1 MALTAAQ
8 QTDAY
13 RFFSIAFNAAP
24 GVEYMNQI
32 ADAYASGMTTQQVVN
47 AFVSKT
53 QFTNVYPTFLTNE
66 TFANN
71 LVENIVGSAAA
82 AAAKTQ
88 AKADIVAALNSGMSR
103 GDVVYTIFNNLAN
116 KPATDAD
123 WGATATL
130 MANKVAVAQYYTE
143 VLLGNTTNL
152 ATLQS
157 VLAGVTPTTNVSTPA
172 AIQALLG
179 DVFNAQ
185 GQTFTLT
192 TSADQVPGMN
202 GSAGTISTTGNDV
215 YVANN
220 STLSSA
226 DRIVD
231 AAGNADKLKY
241 SSQVSV
247 GHSAFEMKGV
257 ETLEVTA
264 DGGTTESGF
273 DLSGAQGLT
282 LLKSLNSTGRTAFGQ
297 VTSLA
302 NIEVNNVTSSSS
314 APVNHQV
321 AVQYQDS
328 VVSGAANEVTLT
340 LANNSNVNPV
350 GGVWIGRVADGNM
363 NPGTG
368 IETLNVVTSGSAAT
382 LTRLT
387 SQISTM
393 NVSGD
398 QNLTIQD
405 ALQPTVDTIAAGGF
419 TGALNVNLTGN
430 VLGRGALPAAPGV
443 ANTDGVLSITTGSGN
458 DVIDLLVGSAGTA
471 TRAPTA
477 AEPDNA
483 LGFGEDRSTGVG
495 NGQVTRN
502 ATISTGAGNDYV
514 EAGLGDDNINLGE
527 GNDSL
532 VLTVGGLT
540 VADLVTGGA
549 GADQLTLNTTD
560 SISKSEAERV
570 TQIETVNLLAA
581 GSTFVVTDNLLT
593 TADGGMFTINT
604 NNGTTDP
611 VSGLQNGQLTTG
623 GHTIDLTNVSF
634 NNTGNFTLN
643 GNGFVA
649 ANAVWGGQAGTGDT
663 VIANDATV
671 NAKATLTFG
680 QDAAFNGTP
689 ANTYTGDTLRIV
701 DGGDYRFDDFAN
713 VTGLDVIELM
723 ANTNIAQ
730 TYNLELL
737 SSMIDNRDSGNNA
750 VGDANDDLVIK
761 ISRNV
766 PQGSV
771 VNIDAAQI
779 SATQRVTVYNN
790 SNVTVNVTNNG
801 AGRVT
806 VLSSLEFTEN
816 ADNLVGTAADDF
828 FSADS
833 LDQLDTADNAAGN
846 AGTDT
851 LQLNFGVFNANP
863 GVGLFANLFNAANI
877 SSMENVVFA
886 VDTDVSFRDDSTGGI
901 GGHGVVSYT
910 TGAGNDVV
918 THNLNGRT
926 VTYNLGAGTNTFRDD
941 ILTDGTGAVATVN
954 TGAGA
959 DQVFTDNDTNVGGA
973 VDNVGDTFNLGAGTD
988 TLHINGALASV
999 IGATVVGGSHYN
1011 LSGVDV
1017 VNFTAT
1023 AASFAPTATGLTIQ
1037 NTAVSQTDSGLV
1049 LTVNVNDANGVA
1061 NLVAIAD
1068 ASAVIGPRSV
1078 NITMVT
1084 TAGAGQ
1090 GTDAADIL
1098 GGSGNDVLS
1107 LGTSGVTGYAIQ
1119 GNAGADTIDISG
1131 AGVGG
1136 AMVRY
1141 ASSNDGGAQGAQ
1153 GANAGY
1159 DTITGFVSGTDEV
1172 GFTAAGISTVFFNQV
1187 VGNMVRVQDAAVNF
1201 NATHHAMVLT
1211 QVGNGVTNAELLD
1224 LAVIASKANVH
1235 GVTAAATDGGLI
1247 VVNGQSQA
1255 AVYLYV
1261 EQDGTAN
1268 NVATSELKI
1277 LGIFDT
1283 NALGLAATDLQI
1295 V

>member
-32 ADAYASGMTTQQVVN
+32 ADAYASGASTKDVVN
-47 AFVSKT
+47 AFVSKS
-53 QFTNVYPTFLTNE
+53 QFTNVYPTFLTNVA
-66 TFANN
+66 FANN
-71 LVENIVGSAAA
+71 LVENIVGTSAAD
-82 AAAKTQ
+82 AAKTQ
-88 AKADIVAALNSGMSR
+88 AKADIVTALNGGLSR
-103 GDVVYTIFNNLAN
+103 GDVIYTIFNNLAN

-157 VLAGVTPTTNVSTPA
+157 VLAGVTSTTNVSTPA

-202 GSAGTISTTGNDV
+202 GSAGNISTTGNDV

-302 NIEVNNVTSSSS
+302 NIEVNNVTSSTG
-314 APVNHQV
+314 AVFNHQV

-398 QNLTIQD
+398 QNLTIQT
-405 ALQPTVDTIAAGGF
+405 ALQPTVDTIAAGSF
-419 TGALNVNLTGN
+419 TGALNINLTGN
-430 VLGRGALPAAPGV
+430 AAAAGEGA
-443 ANTDGVLSITTGSGN
+443 LSITTGTGN
-458 DVIDLLVGSAGTA
+458 DVIDLLNGTA
-471 TRAPTA
+471 ASTV
-477 AEPDNA
+477 AEATD
-483 LGFGEDRSTGVG
+483 VG
-495 NGQVTRN
+495 TVTRN
-502 ATISTGAGNDYV
+502 ATISTGAGNDTV

-527 GNDSL
+527 GNDTL
-532 VLTVGGLT
+532 VMTTGGLT
-540 VADLVTGGA
+540 VADLINGGA
-549 GADQLTLNTTD
+549 GNDLLIINARD

-570 TQIETVNLLAA
+570 TQIETVDLRAS
-581 GSTFVVTDNLLT
+581 GSVFVVTDNLVN
-593 TADGGMFTINT
+593 TADGGMFTI
-604 NNGTTDP
+604 TTA
-611 VSGLQNGQLTTG
+611 NATG
-623 GHTIDLTNVSF
+623 GHTVDLTNLSF
-634 NNTGNFTLN
+634 GNTNRFTLT
-643 GNGFVA
+643 
-649 ANAVWGGQAGTGDT
+649 GQAATSDT
-663 VIANDATV
+663 VIADDATV
-671 NAKATLTFG
+671 NAKATLNFG
-680 QDAAFNGTP
+680 QDGAVVGTP

-713 VTGLDVIELM
+713 VTGVDVIELT

-737 SSMIDNRDSGNNA
+737 SSMIDNFDSGNAA
-750 VGDANDDLVIK
+750 VGDANDDLVVK

-766 PQGSV
+766 PQGSR
-771 VNIDAAQI
+771 VNIDASQI
-779 SATQRVTVYNN
+779 TATQRVTVYSN
-790 SNVTVNVTNNG
+790 SNVVVNVTG
-801 AGRVT
+801 DLSGRVT

-816 ADNLVGTAADDF
+816 ADNLVGTAAGDF

-846 AGTDT
+846 GGTDT

-886 VDTDVSFRDDSTGGI
+886 VNTDVSFRDDSTN
-901 GGHGVVSYT
+901 GHGVLSYT

-918 THNLNGRT
+918 THNLNNRT
-926 VTYNLGAGTNTFRDD
+926 VTYNLGAGNNTFRDD
-941 ILTDGTGAVATVN
+941 ILTDGFGAVATVN

-973 VDNVGDTFNLGAGTD
+973 KDNVGDTFNLGAGTD

-999 IGATVVGGSHYN
+999 IGATVLGGSDYN

-1023 AASFAPTATGLTIQ
+1023 AASFAPAATGLTIQ

-1061 NLVAIAD
+1061 NAVAIAD

-1107 LGTSGVTGYAIQ
+1107 LGASGVTGYAIQ

-1141 ASSNDGGAQGAQ
+1141 ASSNDGGAQGA
-1153 GANAGY
+1153 NTGY

-1172 GFTAAGISTVFFNQV
+1172 GFTAAGISTVFFNQA
-1187 VGNMVRVQDAAVNF
+1187 VGNMVKAQDAAVNF

>member
-32 ADAYASGMTTQQVVN
+32 ADAYASGASTKDVVN
-47 AFVSKT
+47 AFVSKS

-66 TFANN
+66 AFANN
-71 LVENIVGSAAA
+71 LVENIVGSSAAE
-82 AAAKTQ
+82 AAKTQ
-88 AKADIVAALNSGMSR
+88 AKADIVTALNGGLTR
-103 GDVVYTIFNNLAN
+103 GDVVYTIFNNLAD
-116 KPATDAD
+116 KPAADAE

-157 VLAGVTPTTNVSTPA
+157 VLADVTPTTNVSTPA

-202 GSAGTISTTGNDV
+202 GSAGNISTTGNDV

-264 DGGTTESGF
+264 DGGTTQSGF

-282 LLKSLNSTGRTAFGQ
+282 LLKSLNSTGRTVFGQ

-302 NIEVNNVTSSSS
+302 NIEVNNVTSSTG
-314 APVNHQV
+314 AAFNHQV

-350 GGVWIGRVADGNM
+350 GGVWIGRVADGDM

-398 QNLTIQD
+398 QNLTIQT

-430 VLGRGALPAAPGV
+430 VAGRGALLSAPGV
-443 ANTDGVLSITTGSGN
+443 ANTDGALSVTTGTGN
-458 DVIDLLVGSAGTA
+458 DVIDLLSGNNLG
-471 TRAPTA
+471 TA
-477 AEPDNA
+477 AEA
-483 LGFGEDRSTGVG
+483 TDRAT
-495 NGQVTRN
+495 VTRN
-502 ATISTGAGNDYV
+502 ATISTGAGNDTV

-540 VADLVTGGA
+540 VADLITGGA

-643 GNGFVA
+643 GNGFLA

-663 VIANDATV
+663 VIADDATV
-671 NAKATLTFG
+671 NAKATLSFG
-680 QDAAFNGTP
+680 QDAAFAGTP
-689 ANTYTGDTLRIV
+689 TNVYTGDTLRIV
-701 DGGDYRFDDFAN
+701 DGGDYRFDDFVN

-779 SATQRVTVYNN
+779 SATQRVTVYSN

-816 ADNLVGTAADDF
+816 ADNLVGTGAGDF

-846 AGTDT
+846 GGTDT

-886 VDTDVSFRDDSTGGI
+886 VNTDVSFRDDSTTT
-901 GGHGVVSYT
+901 HGVLSYT

-918 THNLNGRT
+918 THNLNGRA
-926 VTYNLGAGTNTFRDD
+926 VTYNLGAGNNTFRDD
-941 ILTDGTGAVATVN
+941 ILTDGIGAIATVN

-959 DQVFTDNDTNVGGA
+959 DQVFTNNDTNGGGA

-988 TLHINGALASV
+988 TLHINGVLASV
-999 IGATVVGGSHYN
+999 IGATVLGGSHYD

-1017 VNFTAT
+1017 VNFTSSIN
-1023 AASFAPTATGLTIQ
+1023 AAAGLTIQ

-1049 LTVNVNDANGVA
+1049 LTVNVDDANGAA
-1061 NLVAIAD
+1061 NTVAIAD

-1084 TAGAGQ
+1084 TAGAGLV
-1090 GTDAADIL
+1090 TDAADIL

-1141 ASSNDGGAQGAQ
+1141 ASSNDGGAQGA
-1153 GANAGY
+1153 NTGY

-1283 NALGLAATDLQI
+1283 NALGLAAADLQI

>member
-32 ADAYASGMTTQQVVN
+32 ADAYASGASTKDVVN
-47 AFVSKT
+47 AFVSKS
-53 QFTNVYPTFLTNE
+53 QFTNVYPTFLTNAA
-66 TFANN
+66 FANN
-71 LVENIVGSAAA
+71 LVENIVGTSAAD
-82 AAAKTQ
+82 AAKTQ
-88 AKADIVAALNSGMSR
+88 AKADIVTALNGGLSR
-103 GDVVYTIFNNLAN
+103 GDVIYTIFNNLAN

-123 WGATATL
+123 WGNTAKL

-157 VLAGVTPTTNVSTPA
+157 VLSNVTPATDVSTPA
-172 AIQALLG
+172 AIQAVLG

-185 GQTFTLT
+185 GQTFVLT
-192 TSADQVPGMN
+192 AAADQVPGMN

-215 YVANN
+215 YVATNT
-220 STLSSA
+220 TLSSA

-231 AAGNADKLKY
+231 AAGTADKLKY
-241 SSQVSV
+241 SSQAAAT
-247 GHSAFEMKGV
+247 HAAFEMKGV

-264 DGGTTESGF
+264 DAAQPVSF
-273 DLSGAQGLT
+273 DLSGSEGLN
-282 LLKSLNSTGRTAFGQ
+282 LLKTLNSTGNTTYTQ

-302 NIEVNNVTSSSS
+302 NIEVNNVTAGANVTVS
-314 APVNHQV
+314 
-321 AVQYQDS
+321 YQDS
-328 VVSGAANEVTLT
+328 VVAGAANDVTLT
-340 LANNSNVNPV
+340 LANNSNVTPV
-350 GGVWIGRVADGNM
+350 GTIMVGRTADNNGGV
-363 NPGTG
+363 
-368 IETLNVVTSGSAAT
+368 ETISAVVSGAAATVTQLDSDISRLNVAG
-382 LTRLT
+382 
-387 SQISTM
+387 
-393 NVSGD
+393 N
-398 QNLTIQD
+398 QNLTITT
-405 ALQPTVDTIAAGGF
+405 ALNSTVDTVAAGSF
-419 TGALNVNLTGN
+419 TGALNINLTGN
-430 VLGRGALPAAPGV
+430 AAAAGEGA
-443 ANTDGVLSITTGSGN
+443 LSITTGTGN
-458 DVIDLLVGSAGTA
+458 DVIDLLNGTA
-471 TRAPTA
+471 ASTV
-477 AEPDNA
+477 AEATD
-483 LGFGEDRSTGVG
+483 VG
-495 NGQVTRN
+495 TVTRN
-502 ATISTGAGNDYV
+502 ATISTGAGNDTV

-527 GNDSL
+527 GNDTL
-532 VLTVGGLT
+532 VMTTGGLT
-540 VADLVTGGA
+540 VADLINGGA
-549 GADQLTLNTTD
+549 GNDLLIINARD

-570 TQIETVNLLAA
+570 TQIETVDLRAS
-581 GSTFVVTDNLLT
+581 GSVFVVTDNLVN
-593 TADGGMFTINT
+593 TADGGMFTI
-604 NNGTTDP
+604 TTA
-611 VSGLQNGQLTTG
+611 NATG
-623 GHTIDLTNVSF
+623 GHTVDLTNLAF
-634 NNTGNFTLN
+634 GNTNRFTLT
-643 GNGFVA
+643 
-649 ANAVWGGQAGTGDT
+649 GQAATSDT
-663 VIANDATV
+663 VIADDATV
-671 NAKATLTFG
+671 NAKATLNFG
-680 QDAAFNGTP
+680 QDGAVVGTP

-713 VTGLDVIELM
+713 VTGLDVIELT

-737 SSMIDNRDSGNNA
+737 SSMIDNFDSGNA
-750 VGDANDDLVIK
+750 AAGDANDDLVVK

-766 PQGSV
+766 PQGSR
-771 VNIDAAQI
+771 VNIDASQI
-779 SATQRVTVYNN
+779 TATQRVTVYSN
-790 SNVTVNVTNNG
+790 SNVVVNVTG
-801 AGRVT
+801 DLSGRVT

-816 ADNLVGTAADDF
+816 ADNLVGTAAGDF

-846 AGTDT
+846 GGTDT

-886 VDTDVSFRDDSTGGI
+886 VDTDVSFRDDSTI
-901 GGHGVVSYT
+901 GHGVVSYT

-926 VTYNLGAGTNTFRDD
+926 VTYNLGAGNNTFRDD
-941 ILTDGTGAVATVN
+941 ILADGFGAVATVN

-959 DQVFTDNDTNVGGA
+959 DQVFTNNDTNVGGA
-973 VDNVGDTFNLGAGTD
+973 KDNLGDTFNLGAGTD
-988 TLHINGALASV
+988 TLNINGALASV
-999 IGATVVGGSHYN
+999 IGATVVGGSDYN

-1017 VNFTAT
+1017 VNFTA
-1023 AASFAPTATGLTIQ
+1023 AAVSFAPAATGLTIQ
-1037 NTAVSQTDSGLV
+1037 DTAVSQTDSGLV
-1049 LTVNVNDANGVA
+1049 LTVNVDDANGVA
-1061 NLVAIAD
+1061 NTVAIAN

-1078 NITMVT
+1078 NITMVN

-1090 GTDAADIL
+1090 ATDAADIL

-1119 GNAGADTIDISG
+1119 GNAGADTINISG
-1131 AGVGG
+1131 AGAGG

-1141 ASSNDGGAQGAQ
+1141 ASSNDGGAQGA
-1153 GANAGY
+1153 NTGY

-1187 VGNMVRVQDAAVNF
+1187 VGDMVRVQDAAVNF

-1295 V
+1295 VV

>member
-13 RFFSIAFNAAP
+13 RFFSIAFDAAP

-32 ADAYASGMTTQQVVN
+32 ADAYGAGMTTQQVVN
-47 AFVSKT
+47 AFVSKS
-53 QFTNVYPTFLTNE
+53 QFTNVYPTFLSNE
-66 TFANN
+66 AFAAK
-71 LVENIVGSAAA
+71 LVDAVVEGSASAAA
-82 AAAKTQ
+82 ATQ
-88 AKADIVAALNSGMSR
+88 AKADVATALNSGMSR
-103 GDVVYTIFNNLAN
+103 GDVIYTIFNNLAN

-157 VLAGVTPTTNVSTPA
+157 VLADVTPTTNVSTPA

-202 GSAGTISTTGNDV
+202 GSAGNISTTGNDV

-302 NIEVNNVTSSSS
+302 NIEVNNVTSSTG
-314 APVNHQV
+314 AVFNHQV

-398 QNLTIQD
+398 QNLTIQT

-430 VLGRGALPAAPGV
+430 VAGRGALLSAPGV
-443 ANTDGVLSITTGSGN
+443 ANTDGALSVTTGTGN
-458 DVIDLLVGSAGTA
+458 DVIDLLSGNNLG
-471 TRAPTA
+471 TA
-477 AEPDNA
+477 AEA
-483 LGFGEDRSTGVG
+483 TDRAT
-495 NGQVTRN
+495 VTRN

-540 VADLVTGGA
+540 VADLITGGA

-779 SATQRVTVYNN
+779 SATQRVTVYSN

-886 VDTDVSFRDDSTGGI
+886 VDTDVSFRDDSTN
-901 GGHGVVSYT
+901 GHGVVSYT

-918 THNLNGRT
+918 THNLNRRT
-926 VTYNLGAGTNTFRDD
+926 VTYNLGAGNNTFRDD
-941 ILTDGTGAVATVN
+941 ILTDGFGAVATVI

-959 DQVFTDNDTNVGGA
+959 DQVFTNNDTNAGGIK
-973 VDNVGDTFNLGAGTD
+973 DNVGDTFNLGAGTD
-988 TLHINGALASV
+988 TLHINGVLASV
-999 IGATVVGGSHYN
+999 IGATVVGGSDYN

-1023 AASFAPTATGLTIQ
+1023 AAGVAPAATGLTIQ

-1049 LTVNVNDANGVA
+1049 LTVNVNDANAAA
-1061 NLVAIAD
+1061 NTVAIAD

-1119 GNAGADTIDISG
+1119 GNAGADTINISG
-1131 AGVGG
+1131 AGAGG

-1141 ASSNDGGAQGAQ
+1141 ASSNDGGAQGA
-1153 GANAGY
+1153 NTGY
-1159 DTITGFVSGTDEV
+1159 DTITGFDSGTDEV
-1172 GFTAAGISTVFFNQV
+1172 GFTAAGISTVFFNQA

-1295 V
+1295 VV

>member
-32 ADAYASGMTTQQVVN
+32 ADAYASGASTKDVVN
-47 AFVSKT
+47 AFVSKS
-53 QFTNVYPTFLTNE
+53 QFTNVYPTFLTNVA
-66 TFANN
+66 FANN
-71 LVENIVGSAAA
+71 LVENIVGSSAAE
-82 AAAKTQ
+82 AAKTQ
-88 AKADIVAALNSGMSR
+88 AKADIVTALNGGLTR
-103 GDVVYTIFNNLAN
+103 GDVVYTIFNNLAD
-116 KPATDAD
+116 KPAADAE

-157 VLAGVTPTTNVSTPA
+157 VLADVTPTTNVSTPA

-202 GSAGTISTTGNDV
+202 GSAGNISTTGNDV

-264 DGGTTESGF
+264 DGGTTQSGF

-282 LLKSLNSTGRTAFGQ
+282 LLKSLNSTGRTVFGQ

-302 NIEVNNVTSSSS
+302 NIEVNNVTSSS
-314 APVNHQV
+314 APVFNHQV

-350 GGVWIGRVADGNM
+350 GGVWIGRVADGNV

-398 QNLTIQD
+398 QNLTIQT

-430 VLGRGALPAAPGV
+430 VAGRGALLSAPGV
-443 ANTDGVLSITTGSGN
+443 ANTDGALSVTTGTGN
-458 DVIDLLVGSAGTA
+458 DVIDLLSGNNLG
-471 TRAPTA
+471 TA
-477 AEPDNA
+477 AEATDLA
-483 LGFGEDRSTGVG
+483 T
-495 NGQVTRN
+495 VTRN

-540 VADLVTGGA
+540 VADLITGGA

-750 VGDANDDLVIK
+750 VGDVNDDLVIK

-846 AGTDT
+846 GGTDT

-886 VDTDVSFRDDSTGGI
+886 VDTDVSFRDDSTN
-901 GGHGVVSYT
+901 GHGVVSYT
-910 TGAGNDVV
+910 TGAGDDVV
-918 THNLNGRT
+918 THNLNRRT
-926 VTYNLGAGTNTFRDD
+926 VTYNLGAGNNTFRDD
-941 ILTDGTGAVATVN
+941 ILTDSFGAVATVI

-959 DQVFTDNDTNVGGA
+959 DQVFTNNDTNVGGGK
-973 VDNVGDTFNLGAGTD
+973 DNVGDTFNLGAGTD
-988 TLHINGALASV
+988 TLNINGALASV
-999 IGATVVGGSHYN
+999 IGATVVGGSDYN

-1023 AASFAPTATGLTIQ
+1023 AASFAPAATGLTIQ

-1090 GTDAADIL
+1090 ATDAADIL

-1159 DTITGFVSGTDEV
+1159 DTITGFDSGTDEV
-1172 GFTAAGISTVFFNQV
+1172 GFTAAGISTVFFNQA

-1201 NATHHAMVLT
+1201 TATHHAMVLT

>member
-202 GSAGTISTTGNDV
+202 GSAGNISTTGNDV

-282 LLKSLNSTGRTAFGQ
+282 LLKSLNSTGRTSFGQ

-302 NIEVNNVTSSSS
+302 NIEVNNVTSSS
-314 APVNHQV
+314 APVFNHQV

-350 GGVWIGRVADGNM
+350 GGVWIGRVADGNV

-398 QNLTIQD
+398 QNLTIQT

-430 VLGRGALPAAPGV
+430 VAGRGALLSAPGV
-443 ANTDGVLSITTGSGN
+443 ANTDGALSVTTGTGN
-458 DVIDLLVGSAGTA
+458 DVIDLLSGNNRG
-471 TRAPTA
+471 TA
-477 AEPDNA
+477 AE
-483 LGFGEDRSTGVG
+483 
-495 NGQVTRN
+495 VTDLATVARN
-502 ATISTGAGNDYV
+502 ATIATGAGNDYV

-540 VADLVTGGA
+540 VADLITGGA

-570 TQIETVNLLAA
+570 TQIETVNLLAS

-663 VIANDATV
+663 VIADDATV
-671 NAKATLTFG
+671 NAKATLSFG
-680 QDAAFNGTP
+680 QDAAFTGTP
-689 ANTYTGDTLRIV
+689 TNVYTGDTLRIV
-701 DGGDYRFDDFAN
+701 DGGDYRFDDFVN

-779 SATQRVTVYNN
+779 SANQRVTVYSN

-816 ADNLVGTAADDF
+816 ADNLNGTTGNDF

-846 AGTDT
+846 GGTDT

-886 VDTDVSFRDDSTGGI
+886 VDTDVSFRDDSTN
-901 GGHGVVSYT
+901 GHGVLSYT

-926 VTYNLGAGTNTFRDD
+926 VTYNLGAGNNTFRDD
-941 ILTDGTGAVATVN
+941 ILTNGIGAVATVN

-959 DQVFTDNDTNVGGA
+959 DQVFTNNDTNAGGA

-988 TLHINGALASV
+988 TLHINGVLASV
-999 IGATVVGGSHYN
+999 IGATVLGGSHYN

-1017 VNFTAT
+1017 VNFTSSSAP
-1023 AASFAPTATGLTIQ
+1023 AAGLTIQ

-1049 LTVNVNDANGVA
+1049 LTVNVDDANGAA
-1061 NLVAIAD
+1061 NTVAIAD

-1090 GTDAADIL
+1090 AGDVADIL

-1107 LGTSGVTGYAIQ
+1107 LGTSGVTDYAIQ

-1131 AGVGG
+1131 AGFGG

-1141 ASSNDGGAQGAQ
+1141 ASSNDGGAQGA
-1153 GANAGY
+1153 NTGY

-1283 NALGLAATDLQI
+1283 NALGLAAADLQI